1 MVSKYFKK
9 ICCINKLEQTVI
21 IMPQCVVKIQQLCL
35 NQGNNKAQNVDTQGV
50 GEVSGGCRKTVL
62 GVAKTV
68 QIRIILNYLRQMCT
82 KLAKCRHPSTPCRH
96 PADTPP
102 VELFIVIK
110 GWYKLLIRDRY
121 GLFTKADTLLYFSA
135 NVIKK
140 NKYTL

>member
-1 MVSKYFKK
+1 V
-9 ICCINKLEQTVI
+9 INLQHVAQ
-21 IMPQCVVKIQQLCL
+21 MQQLCL

-62 GVAKTV
+62 GVAKVV
-68 QIRIILNYLRQMCT
+68 QFRIILSYLRRMCT

-102 VELFIVIK
+102 VDNLWLNNL
-110 GWYKLLIRDRY
+110 WYKLLIRDRY
-121 GLFTKADTLLYFSA
+121 HLFTNADTLLDFSA

-140 NKYTL
+140 NINTLLGVDN